1 MSDGSATIAKWTRKQ
16 EKVEADDKKAIQ
28 GMKDAI
34 KNAMKDPQTHLNL
47 IKERQKAKDGTG
59 SPIKTRSCW
68 GDDGEEFTGI
78 YEDRPWERD

>member
-16 EKVEADDKKAIQ
+16 EKVEDNDKKAHKN
-28 GMKDAI
+28 MKDAI
-34 KNAMKDPQTHLNL
+34 KGAMRDAGTHKNISQELL
-47 IKERQKAKDGTG
+47 RARQGTD
-59 SPIKTRSCW
+59 PIKSRSCW